1 MDSKLA
7 AATKTLAEKNLLLKP
22 AQDKVAADAKVIATA
37 EKALTDA
44 SPIYSDAAYT
54 MLKALRLVRKANE
67 AAILAK

>member
-22 AQDKVAADAKVIATA
+22 AQDKVAADAKVIANA
-37 EKALTDA
+37 EKDLTDA